1 MQGESGV
8 IEMEYELTLFKIE
21 DSYSLVNLRDLCLR
35 ETKEKFPKPVDGEEY
50 EEYLEFVQQESDLLF
65 AQRLKDIASNIER
78 RILEPQS
85 QMIKETYQGV
95 FK

>member
-1 MQGESGV
+1 
-8 IEMEYELTLFKIE
+8 MEGELTLFKME
-21 DSYSLVNLRDLCLR
+21 DSYSLIGLRDLCLR
-35 ETKEKFPKPVDGEEY
+35 ETKERLKPVEGEDY
-50 EEYLEFVQQESDLLF
+50 EEYMEMINDESDLLF
-65 AQRLKDIASNIER
+65 AERLRKIADDIEK

>member
-1 MQGESGV
+1 MQGEGGV

-35 ETKEKFPKPVDGEEY
+35 ETKERIKPVDGEDY
-50 EEYLEFVQQESDLLF
+50 EEYMETIKDEADLLF
-65 AQRLKDIASNIER
+65 AERLRKIADDIEK

>member
-1 MQGESGV
+1 
-8 IEMEYELTLFKIE
+8 MEGELTLFKME
-21 DSYSLVNLRDLCLR
+21 DSYSLVGLRDLCLR
-35 ETKEKFPKPVDGEEY
+35 ETKEKLKPVEGEDY

-65 AQRLKDIASNIER
+65 AERLRKIADDIEK

-85 QMIKETYQGV
+85 QMIKETYRGV